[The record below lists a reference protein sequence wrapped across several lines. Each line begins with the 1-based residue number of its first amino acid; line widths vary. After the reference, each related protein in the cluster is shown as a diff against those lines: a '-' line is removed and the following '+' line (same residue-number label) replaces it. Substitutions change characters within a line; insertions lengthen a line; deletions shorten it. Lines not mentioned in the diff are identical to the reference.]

1 MTQKYSLSSASTQ
14 KIMEKNYAKAN
25 ECPITIF
32 MTEIG
37 GKWKPVIIW
46 LLLLQE
52 KKRFNELNRAIEGI
66 SQKVLAQQLKDL
78 EHLGLILRT
87 SYPEIPPRVE
97 YTLTHKGKSL
107 QPLLTEI
114 MQWTTVNLIEEK

>member
-1 MTQKYSLSSASTQ
+1 
-14 KIMEKNYAKAN
+14 MEKNYAKAN